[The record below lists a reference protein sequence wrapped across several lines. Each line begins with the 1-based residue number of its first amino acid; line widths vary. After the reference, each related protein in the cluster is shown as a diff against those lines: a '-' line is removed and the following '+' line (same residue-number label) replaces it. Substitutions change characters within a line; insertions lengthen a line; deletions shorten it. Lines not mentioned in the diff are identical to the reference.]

1 MKKLMA
7 LLIVIIITITVI
19 LSSNYNYSS
28 NLENSKDY
36 AGVPPVKVP
45 PSHRFLMH
53 VEY

>member
-7 LLIVIIITITVI
+7 LLIVIIVTITVI

-28 NLENSKDY
+28 NMDNSKNY

-45 PSHRFLMH
+45 PIPPIRDAR
-53 VEY
+53 